1 MPADLFSPIL
11 SFKRLSRT
19 QWSIRTEQ
27 DEVMA
32 NNLPAPAAAAAV
44 QQAAAPSSS
53 SQGNE
58 ISVAQ
63 RPSSPSSLSSLM
75 SSSHDPNTPVAENWC
90 YTQVN
95 EICLN
100 KTWKIVS
107 SFR

>member
-1 MPADLFSPIL
+1 
-11 SFKRLSRT
+11 
-19 QWSIRTEQ
+19 
-27 DEVMA
+27 MA
-32 NNLPAPAAAAAV
+32 NNLPAPAAAAAI

-95 EICLN
+95 QILY
-100 KTWKIVS
+100 
-107 SFR
+107 